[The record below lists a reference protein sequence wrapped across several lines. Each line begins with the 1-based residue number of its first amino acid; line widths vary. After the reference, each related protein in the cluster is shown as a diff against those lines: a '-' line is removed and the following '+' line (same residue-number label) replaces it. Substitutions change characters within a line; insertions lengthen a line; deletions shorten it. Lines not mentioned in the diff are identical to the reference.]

1 MFSSKIFQ
9 SLVISLTVLSAPAV
23 NINQNTLRLEPGS
36 CVQPAFAESSSSK
49 DSTSGKKSAT
59 LTPEVSKAI
68 SQKLLEKYSTISIT
82 IQEDGKEVKY
92 TGVPLRV
99 ILAEMVP
106 DIKMDNMPDWKGLAR
121 RELVL
126 EVMGDDGFPGLA
138 TATEVAINQ
147 AGDRYL
153 LATHKDGKLIESGV
167 RLVCKLDEHRVRWI
181 RGAVSVRV
189 VSILKTN

>member
-1 MFSSKIFQ
+1 MFSSKFIP
-9 SLVISLTVLSAPAV
+9 LVISLTVLSAPAV
-23 NINQNTLRLEPGS
+23 NINQNTFQLDLRL

-49 DSTSGKKSAT
+49 EATSGNKSAT
-59 LTPEVSKAI
+59 LNPEVSKAI

-82 IQEDGKEVKY
+82 IQEDAKEVKY

-106 DIKMDNMPDWKGLAR
+106 DIKIDNMPDWKGLAR
-121 RELVL
+121 RELIL
-126 EVMGDDGFPGLA
+126 EVMADDGFPGLA

-167 RLVCKLDEHRVRWI
+167 RLVCKLDEHHVRWI
-181 RGAVSVRV
+181 RDAVSVRV